1 MVIGQSN
8 GQSPSCSLL
17 VVEGVE
23 VVVDI
28 LSRICNLQQLSSNF
42 IAISSRLTESNSKEV
57 CYSSHFVS
65 AF

>member
-28 LSRICNLQQLSSNF
+28 LSRIFNLQPLSSNF
-42 IAISSRLTESNSKEV
+42 VAVSSRLTDSNSKEV
-57 CYSSHFVS
+57 YCSSHSISSF
-65 AF
+65 